1 MVDDAFV
8 DNIFHASPLH
18 DIGKVAIQDKIL
30 LKPGKLT
37 PDEFAIIKTHTLHGA
52 ATLQSVHDRYPQN
65 SFITMGIHI
74 ARAHHEEW
82 DGSGYPDGLIGEAIP
97 LSAQIMAL
105 ADVYDALRSTRC
117 YKEAFSHARS
127 REIITAGRGKDF
139 APAIV
144 DAFIMLEQKFDS
156 IHSEMVDE

>member
-8 DNIFHASPLH
+8 DNIFHGSPLH

-65 SFITMGIHI
+65 SFITMGIQV

-82 DGSGYPDGLIGEAIP
+82 DGSGYPDGLMGEAIP

-127 REIITAGRGKDF
+127 REIITEGRGKDF